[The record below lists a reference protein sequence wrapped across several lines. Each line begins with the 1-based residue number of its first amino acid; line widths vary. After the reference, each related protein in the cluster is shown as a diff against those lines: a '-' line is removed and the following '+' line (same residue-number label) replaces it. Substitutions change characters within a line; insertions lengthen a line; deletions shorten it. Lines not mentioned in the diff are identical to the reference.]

1 MLLSNSDLGLK
12 VEMHFLSNQR
22 ELRVIPC
29 YYSRGFRGHPTPAV
43 CDPVMAI
50 TTDSTQ
56 PGAGQLRTDSNLDPA
71 VRAPLRQTGSL
82 VRDASAVT
90 LSGERS
96 TGRLRPVSSASL
108 HESITPDRQAASSM
122 DPKRKMAPAE
132 FNTAMAHF
140 YRGEVQRSNTWRTR
154 LDTTTY
160 WAVLTAGAT
169 LSFTFSSP
177 LSPHFVIPIN
187 SILVTVFLVMEARR
201 YRYYEIWASRVRVI
215 ETGYLAPML
224 APDSVPRDQEW
235 ASHLASDLLTPH
247 FTISVWEAI
256 GRRLR
261 RNYLWIFLLLAL
273 SWNLKVYLHPDP
285 APTVEMFLQRA
296 TVGLV
301 PGKIV
306 FIIGFVFNAA
316 ICMFAV
322 GTIRLRK
329 ATGEVLPRH
338 EFSLHPLQRM
348 SSWTRAAATS
358 GGRATVRR
366 AKRARQR
373 LRGGTSGELRKID
386 ITQTPER
393 RIHVSETPDRVI
405 K

>member
-1 MLLSNSDLGLK
+1 M
-12 VEMHFLSNQR
+12 
-22 ELRVIPC
+22 
-29 YYSRGFRGHPTPAV
+29 
-43 CDPVMAI
+43 
-50 TTDSTQ
+50 
-56 PGAGQLRTDSNLDPA
+56 
-71 VRAPLRQTGSL
+71 
-82 VRDASAVT
+82 
-90 LSGERS
+90 SGERPAA
-96 TGRLRPVSSASL
+96 RLRPVGSPSL
-108 HESITPDRQAASSM
+108 HESITADRQTASPM
-122 DPKRKMAPAE
+122 DPKRKLSPIE

-224 APDSVPRDQEW
+224 APDSVPSDQEW
-235 ASHLASDLLTPH
+235 ASHLANDLLTPH

-273 SWNLKVYLHPDP
+273 SWNLKVYLHPVP
-285 APTVEMFLQRA
+285 ADTFELFLQRA

-301 PGKIV
+301 PGRIV
-306 FIIGFVFNAA
+306 FIVGFVFNMV
-316 ICMFAV
+316 ILMFAV

-348 SSWTRAAATS
+348 SSWTRAASS

-366 AKRARQR
+366 ARRARQR
-373 LRGGTSGELRKID
+373 LRGGVTGEHRKID

-393 RIHVSETPDRVI
+393 RIHVSDTPDRVI

>member
-1 MLLSNSDLGLK
+1 MLLLPR
-12 VEMHFLSNQR
+12 F
-22 ELRVIPC
+22 
-29 YYSRGFRGHPTPAV
+29 RGFPAPAV

-50 TTDSTQ
+50 TTESNQ
-56 PGAGQLRTDSNLDPA
+56 PGAGQLRTDSSSLDPE
-71 VRAPLRQTGSL
+71 VRIPHRHSGRLS
-82 VRDASAVT
+82 DPSAITVT
-90 LSGERS
+90 GERPA
-96 TGRLRPVSSASL
+96 RPRPVTSASL
-108 HESITPDRQAASSM
+108 HESITPDRQTTSSP
-122 DPKRKMAPAE
+122 DLRRKMSPIE

-201 YRYYEIWASRVRVI
+201 YRYYEIWASRVRVM

-235 ASHLASDLLTPH
+235 ASHLANDLLTPH

-273 SWNLKVYLHPDP
+273 SWNLKVYLHPVP
-285 APTVEMFLQRA
+285 ADSLELFLQRA

-301 PGKIV
+301 PGRLV
-306 FIIGFVFNAA
+306 FLVGLVFNAA
-316 ICMFAV
+316 IFMFAV
-322 GTIRLRK
+322 GTIRLRQ

-373 LRGGTSGELRKID
+373 LRGNTGEFRKID
-386 ITQTPER
+386 VTQTPDR

>member
-1 MLLSNSDLGLK
+1 
-12 VEMHFLSNQR
+12 
-22 ELRVIPC
+22 
-29 YYSRGFRGHPTPAV
+29 
-43 CDPVMAI
+43 MAI
-50 TTDSTQ
+50 ITDSNQ
-56 PGAGQLRTDSNLDPA
+56 PGAGQLTADSTNREPEVV
-71 VRAPLRQTGSL
+71 VRAPQRTGGL
-82 VRDASAVT
+82 ARDPSAVT
-90 LSGERS
+90 LSGERPA
-96 TGRLRPVSSASL
+96 GRLRPVTSASL
-108 HESITPDRQAASSM
+108 HESITPDRLPSSSTESR
-122 DPKRKMAPAE
+122 RKALPGE

-140 YRGEVQRSNTWRTR
+140 YRGEVNSSNTWRTR

-201 YRYYEIWASRVRVI
+201 YRYYEIWASGVRVI

-224 APDSVPRDQEW
+224 APDSVPRDEDW

-273 SWNLKVYLHPDP
+273 SWNLKVYLHPVP
-285 APTVEMFLQRA
+285 ADTFELFLQRA

-301 PGKIV
+301 PGWIV
-306 FIIGFVFNAA
+306 FIIGFIFNATVL
-316 ICMFAV
+316 IFAL
-322 GTIRLRK
+322 GTIRLRE

-338 EFSLHPLQRM
+338 EFSLHPLQRVT
-348 SSWTRAAATS
+348 SWTRAAATT
-358 GGRATVRR
+358 GKRATVRR

-373 LRGGTSGELRKID
+373 LRGGNTSGELRKID
-386 ITQTPER
+386 ITQTPDR
-393 RIHVSETPDRVI
+393 RVHVSETPNRVI

>member
-1 MLLSNSDLGLK
+1 
-12 VEMHFLSNQR
+12 
-22 ELRVIPC
+22 
-29 YYSRGFRGHPTPAV
+29 
-43 CDPVMAI
+43 MAI

-56 PGAGQLRTDSNLDPA
+56 PGAGQLRTDSSSLDPKAA
-71 VRAPLRQTGSL
+71 VRVPPRTTGSL
-82 VRDASAVT
+82 TRDRSVT
-90 LSGERS
+90 SLSGERA

-108 HESITPDRQAASSM
+108 HESVTPDRQPAHSSDLM
-122 DPKRKMAPAE
+122 RKMAPSE

-160 WAVLTAGAT
+160 WAVLLVSAT

-215 ETGYLAPML
+215 ETGYFAQML
-224 APDSVPRDQEW
+224 APDSVPRDEEW

-261 RNYLWIFLLLAL
+261 RNYLWIFALLAL
-273 SWNLKVYLHPDP
+273 SWNLKVYLHPVP
-285 APTVEMFLQRA
+285 ADTFELFLQRA

-301 PGKIV
+301 PGWIV
-306 FIIGFVFNAA
+306 FIMGFVFNAA
-316 ICMFAV
+316 VFIFAV

-338 EFSLHPLQRM
+338 KFSLHPLQRVT
-348 SSWTRAAATS
+348 SWTRAAATS

-373 LRGGTSGELRKID
+373 LRGSGEFRKID

>member
-1 MLLSNSDLGLK
+1 MLL
-12 VEMHFLSNQR
+12 FPR
-22 ELRVIPC
+22 
-29 YYSRGFRGHPTPAV
+29 FRGHPAPAV

-50 TTDSTQ
+50 TTDATQ
-56 PGAGQLRTDSNLDPA
+56 PGAGQLRTDSSSIDPKAA
-71 VRAPLRQTGSL
+71 VRVPQRPTGSL
-82 VRDASAVT
+82 MRDSAATT
-90 LSGERS
+90 LSGERT

-108 HESITPDRQAASSM
+108 HESVIPDRQPAQSP
-122 DPKRKMAPAE
+122 DVIRKMAPAE
-132 FNTAMAHF
+132 FNTAIAHF

-160 WAVLTAGAT
+160 WAVITAGAT

-215 ETGYLAPML
+215 ETGYFAQML

-235 ASHLASDLLTPH
+235 ASHLAADLLTPN

-261 RNYLWIFLLLAL
+261 RNYLWIFALLAL
-273 SWNLKVYLHPDP
+273 SWNLKVYLHPVP
-285 APTVEMFLQRA
+285 ADTFELFLQRA

-301 PGKIV
+301 PGWMV
-306 FIIGFVFNAA
+306 FIVGFIFNGAVF
-316 ICMFAV
+316 IFAV
-322 GTIRLRK
+322 STIRLRE

-348 SSWTRAAATS
+348 TSWTRAAASS

-366 AKRARQR
+366 AKRARHR
-373 LRGGTSGELRKID
+373 LRGGTTGELRKID
-386 ITQTPER
+386 ISQTPDR

>member
-1 MLLSNSDLGLK
+1 MLL
-12 VEMHFLSNQR
+12 FPR
-22 ELRVIPC
+22 
-29 YYSRGFRGHPTPAV
+29 FRGHPAPAF
-43 CDPVMAI
+43 CDLVMAI
-50 TTDSTQ
+50 ITDSTQ
-56 PGAGQLRTDSNLDPA
+56 PGAGQLQADSTSSDAEPA
-71 VRAPLRQTGSL
+71 VRAPHRHPGSS
-82 VRDASAVT
+82 VRDSAAIT
-90 LSGERS
+90 LSGERPA
-96 TGRLRPVSSASL
+96 RPRPVTSASL
-108 HESITPDRQAASSM
+108 HESITADRQTTAPSE
-122 DPKRKMAPAE
+122 PRRKMSAVE
-132 FNTAMAHF
+132 FNTTMAHF

-201 YRYYEIWASRVRVI
+201 YRYYEIWASRVRVM

-224 APDSVPRDQEW
+224 APDSVPADQEW

-273 SWNLKVYLHPDP
+273 SWNLKVYLHPVP
-285 APTVEMFLQRA
+285 ADTFELFLQRA

-306 FIIGFVFNAA
+306 FIVGFVFNAM
-316 ICMFAV
+316 IFMFAV

-348 SSWTRAAATS
+348 SSWTKAAAAS

-366 AKRARQR
+366 ARRARHR
-373 LRGGTSGELRKID
+373 LRGGSTGEFRKID

-393 RIHVSETPDRVI
+393 RIHVSETADRVI

>member
-1 MLLSNSDLGLK
+1 
-12 VEMHFLSNQR
+12 
-22 ELRVIPC
+22 
-29 YYSRGFRGHPTPAV
+29 
-43 CDPVMAI
+43 MAI
-50 TTDSTQ
+50 TTDLNQ
-56 PGAGQLRTDSNLDPA
+56 PGAGQLRTDSTSLDPE
-71 VRAPLRQTGSL
+71 VRVPHRHTGSL
-82 VRDASAVT
+82 RDPAAITV
-90 LSGERS
+90 SGERPA
-96 TGRLRPVSSASL
+96 GRLRPVTSASL
-108 HESITPDRQAASSM
+108 HESITPDRQPTSSP
-122 DPKRKMAPAE
+122 DLKRKMSPTE

-235 ASHLASDLLTPH
+235 ASHLANDLLTPH

-273 SWNLKVYLHPDP
+273 SWNLKVYLHPVP
-285 APTVEMFLQRA
+285 ADTFQLFLQRA

-301 PGKIV
+301 PGRIV
-306 FIIGFVFNAA
+306 FTVGFVFNLA
-316 ICMFAV
+316 IFMFAV

-348 SSWTRAAATS
+348 SNWTRAAATS

-373 LRGGTSGELRKID
+373 LRGNTGEFRKID
-386 ITQTPER
+386 VTQTPDR
-393 RIHVSETPDRVI
+393 RIHVSEPPDRVI

>member
-1 MLLSNSDLGLK
+1 MLL
-12 VEMHFLSNQR
+12 FPR
-22 ELRVIPC
+22 
-29 YYSRGFRGHPTPAV
+29 FRGRSASAV
-43 CDPVMAI
+43 FDPVMAI
-50 TTDSTQ
+50 TTDATQ
-56 PGAGQLRTDSNLDPA
+56 PGAGQLRTDSSSIDPKSA
-71 VRAPLRQTGSL
+71 VRVPPRSTGSL
-82 VRDASAVT
+82 LRDPAATT
-90 LSGERS
+90 LSGERT

-108 HESITPDRQAASSM
+108 HESIIPDRQPAQAPDM
-122 DPKRKMAPAE
+122 MRKLNPAE
-132 FNTAMAHF
+132 FNTAIAHF

-215 ETGYLAPML
+215 ETGYFAQML

-235 ASHLASDLLTPH
+235 ASHLAADLLTPN

-273 SWNLKVYLHPDP
+273 SWNLKVYLHPVP
-285 APTVEMFLQRA
+285 ADTFDLFLQRA

-301 PGKIV
+301 PGWIV
-306 FIIGFVFNAA
+306 FIVGFVFNVVVFG
-316 ICMFAV
+316 FAV
-322 GTIRLRK
+322 GTIRLRE

-338 EFSLHPLQRM
+338 QFSLHPLQRM
-348 SSWTRAAATS
+348 TSWTRAAS
-358 GGRATVRR
+358 SVPRATVRR
-366 AKRARQR
+366 AKRARHR
-373 LRGGTSGELRKID
+373 LRGGSTSGEFRKID
-386 ITQTPER
+386 ITQTPDR